1 LYFISRFEVHSEQK
15 AFFKDLNFHEAVAAF
30 FHVAFVGNLRYPDEA
45 EAVAIWLQRKVAGIN
60 EPGDKLL
67 LFL

>member
-1 LYFISRFEVHSEQK
+1 
-15 AFFKDLNFHEAVAAF
+15 VAAF